1 MRKIIFTS
9 PIWPAPLIARGPASV
24 ALALLAA
31 AAPILEASAQSIYA
45 PNKIVEMVQAAAPP
59 EIDGVLDEDIWASA
73 AMVSDLHQ
81 MDPIEYSVPSERSE
95 FYLAYDQDALYVGAR
110 IWDSQ
115 PDRIAANI
123 LRQGANITNDDL
135 LLVILDPYNNG
146 REGYQFQMNPNGVRY
161 EGLFLGAS
169 QMQWN
174 WDGIWQAA
182 ATQDDEGWLAEMA
195 IPFKTLSFD
204 AGNDIW
210 GINFGRRS
218 QAKNERMAWVSRNR
232 TQAPSIS
239 GRAIGLRGMDQG
251 RGLDI
256 VPSVSVSDRK
266 DFFPAGSHSQ
276 VDPSLDVFYRLTP
289 GLNGSLTFNTDFSAT
304 EVDDRQVNLTRFGL
318 FFPEKRDFFLQDA
331 SAFEFGGIGSQTFSQ
346 LSSVLDQNARP
357 FFSRRIGLSR
367 SGQPV
372 DLNYGGKLSGRV
384 GPWTIGTLAIRQDAF
399 GPVDATD
406 LFVGRAALNVLE
418 ESSIGVIT
426 TAGDPRSNRH
436 NNLMGVDFRYLNTR
450 LPGRLILQA
459 EAWYQETETEGL
471 VGDDA
476 AYGLRVRLPGLTGFR
491 AGLGLKEVQANFNPA
506 LGYLNRAGI
515 RDFSAEIGW
524 IHRRPQEARIRTIH
538 SLVGFQRVEYIGGG
552 LQSEAVDAR
561 VIAFT
566 SPAGDSARLLY
577 NGSREVLREPFTIW
591 DPDASS
597 GEQPIVIPAGEYSYA
612 APALYIQSESS
623 RKLSGRVTFR
633 RGGFYGGERNNIETQ
648 ATWFPTRHFRGFVS
662 YDYNDIEL
670 PEGDF
675 ALRLARVGLD
685 IIFSNTLSW
694 ASLVQYDNGSET
706 IGVNSRLHWIPQAG
720 REGFI
725 VVNHNLLDLDRNDSF
740 HSSLA
745 GLSAKFSY
753 TFRF

>member
-1 MRKIIFTS
+1 M
-9 PIWPAPLIARGPASV
+9 
-24 ALALLAA
+24 
-31 AAPILEASAQSIYA
+31 
-45 PNKIVEMVQAAAPP
+45 
-59 EIDGVLDEDIWASA
+59 
-73 AMVSDLHQ
+73 
-81 MDPIEYSVPSERSE
+81 
-95 FYLAYDQDALYVGAR
+95 
-110 IWDSQ
+110 
-115 PDRIAANI
+115 
-123 LRQGANITNDDL
+123 
-135 LLVILDPYNNG
+135 
-146 REGYQFQMNPNGVRY
+146 
-161 EGLFLGAS
+161 
-169 QMQWN
+169 
-174 WDGIWQAA
+174 
-182 ATQDDEGWLAEMA
+182 
-195 IPFKTLSFD
+195 
-204 AGNDIW
+204 
-210 GINFGRRS
+210 
-218 QAKNERMAWVSRNR
+218 
-232 TQAPSIS
+232 
-239 GRAIGLRGMDQG
+239 
-251 RGLDI
+251 
-256 VPSVSVSDRK
+256 
-266 DFFPAGSHSQ
+266 
-276 VDPSLDVFYRLTP
+276 
-289 GLNGSLTFNTDFSAT
+289 
-304 EVDDRQVNLTRFGL
+304 
-318 FFPEKRDFFLQDA
+318 
-331 SAFEFGGIGSQTFSQ
+331 
-346 LSSVLDQNARP
+346 
-357 FFSRRIGLSR
+357 SR

-372 DLNYGGKLSGRV
+372 DLNYGAKLSGRV
-384 GPWTIGTLAIRQDAF
+384 GPWTLGTLAIRQDAF
-399 GPVDATD
+399 GSVDATD

-426 TAGDPRSNRH
+426 TVGDPRSNRD

-476 AYGLRVRLPGLTGFR
+476 AYGLRVRLLGLTGFR
-491 AGLGLKEVQANFNPA
+491 AGLGVKEVQANFNPA

-524 IHRRPQEARIRTIH
+524 IHRNPQEARIRTIH
-538 SLVGFQRVEYIGGG
+538 TLVGYQRVEHIGGG
-552 LQSEAVDAR
+552 LQSEVVDAR
-561 VIAFT
+561 LISFT
-566 SPAGDSARLLY
+566 NPAGDSARLLY
-577 NGSREVLREPFTIW
+577 RGSKEVLREPFTIW

-597 GEQPIVIPAGEYSYA
+597 GEEPIVIPAGEYSYA

-706 IGVNSRLHWIPQAG
+706 IGINSRLHWIPQAG

-725 VVNHNLLDLDRNDSF
+725 VLNHNLLDLDRNDSF